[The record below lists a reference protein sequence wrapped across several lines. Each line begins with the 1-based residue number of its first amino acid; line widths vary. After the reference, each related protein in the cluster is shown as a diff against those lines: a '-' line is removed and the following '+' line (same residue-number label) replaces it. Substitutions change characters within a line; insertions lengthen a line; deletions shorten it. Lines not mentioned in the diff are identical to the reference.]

1 MLFFLLNEGNSN
13 NLKIK
18 SKNCIKI
25 ITHGLNNLIKFKSVQ
40 CHDSKLTLIL
50 FMISENK
57 DQLMRRIQFIER
69 SAALN
74 DKEYLKDKNQYDQV
88 FSKVKDMID
97 KNEIIS
103 YLEVDSSYYYLLEK
117 IKEGNDNLD
126 QHAEEIRNFII

>member
-1 MLFFLLNEGNSN
+1 
-13 NLKIK
+13 
-18 SKNCIKI
+18 
-25 ITHGLNNLIKFKSVQ
+25 
-40 CHDSKLTLIL
+40 
-50 FMISENK
+50 MISENK

-69 SAALN
+69 STALN